1 MHGLVAAALVTDIAE
16 VHVHGER
23 RHRDR
28 GIRTCGLPS
37 QDGGLQVSPVHRC
50 RPAGYG
56 QDAPVSR
63 AGDGPAVLVLERP
76 RVAVRRGGHDGGVLL
91 GALVAHPAVP
101 VGVRLVLRLDAA
113 DKVKPRLRGL
123 VLREEETRAIDLG
136 AAVFRGQGLA

>member
-37 QDGGLQVSPVHRC
+37 QDGGLQVSPVHR
-50 RPAGYG
+50 R
-56 QDAPVSR
+56 R
-63 AGDGPAVLVLERP
+63 PAVLVLERP
-76 RVAVRRGGHDGGVLL
+76 RMAVRRGGHDGGVLL